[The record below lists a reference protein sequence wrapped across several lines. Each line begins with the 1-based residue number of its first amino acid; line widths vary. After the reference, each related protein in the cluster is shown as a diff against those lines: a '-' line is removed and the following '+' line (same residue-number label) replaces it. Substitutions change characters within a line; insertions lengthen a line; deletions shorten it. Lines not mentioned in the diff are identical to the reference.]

1 MQEKWFLLV
10 EFAISADV
18 TTKLIYCLF
27 DGKNPYD
34 NTVNIDMKNTNN
46 NTVNIDKNNPY
57 DNTVNIDTHRKNTNN
72 NAVNIDTKIIFMT
85 IL

>member
-1 MQEKWFLLV
+1 
-10 EFAISADV
+10 
-18 TTKLIYCLF
+18 
-27 DGKNPYD
+27 
-34 NTVNIDMKNTNN
+34 MKNTNN

-57 DNTVNIDTHRKNTNN
+57 DNTENIDTHRKNTNN

>member
-10 EFAISADV
+10 EFDISADV

-34 NTVNIDMKNTNN
+34 NTVNIDMKHTNN
-46 NTVNIDKNNPY
+46 N
-57 DNTVNIDTHRKNTNN
+57 
-72 NAVNIDTKIIFMT
+72 